1 MSGPNLP
8 GWQSFLQSSS
18 SNEPHAPATRS
29 SGSRSSHSHP
39 QQAST
44 GIPPPLSF
52 NDANF
57 DLVTWYPSYQ
67 SCQVYFVNHAQF
79 QGLVQTVAAFTNIRL
94 PFQWTHKPINQLPS
108 IDQAHHSTTLP
119 SSATAPGYA
128 GPSTASYSQ
137 HLHPTSS
144 VLQFP
149 PSAAFPFVSLVPY
162 IRRLI
167 VTGFDNE
174 GVLHGFFGSDWREGI
189 GPLHEIERRNY
200 MFTTKSVGWAEVKAE
215 YDMGPDQTVPFLK
228 PLQRAQ
234 LAEIEKGEKHW
245 SEWLAMEDWMI
256 GPRAPDEGMER
267 PSTRGI
273 ERDPGSSRQEETSM
287 MMQQEP

>member
-1 MSGPNLP
+1 
-8 GWQSFLQSSS
+8 
-18 SNEPHAPATRS
+18 
-29 SGSRSSHSHP
+29 
-39 QQAST
+39 
-44 GIPPPLSF
+44 
-52 NDANF
+52 
-57 DLVTWYPSYQ
+57 
-67 SCQVYFVNHAQF
+67 
-79 QGLVQTVAAFTNIRL
+79 
-94 PFQWTHKPINQLPS
+94 
-108 IDQAHHSTTLP
+108 
-119 SSATAPGYA
+119 
-128 GPSTASYSQ
+128 
-137 HLHPTSS
+137 
-144 VLQFP
+144 
-149 PSAAFPFVSLVPY
+149 
-162 IRRLI
+162 
-167 VTGFDNE
+167 
-174 GVLHGFFGSDWREGI
+174 
-189 GPLHEIERRNY
+189 